1 MLGTGFLR
9 NLAMLLGGTAAGQII
24 ALAAAPVLTR
34 IYSASDFAVV
44 SAFVGIS
51 TILSIVAT
59 LRYDLALLLPKDD
72 EDAGVVLQLAAWV
85 VVFAGIL
92 IGVGLWLFGPTLAAH
107 VPTFAAVAPVMGWV
121 PLMVVAVSCFQIL
134 NAWGNRARAYRS
146 MAGAGVLNQG
156 GNVAAAI
163 AIGVSRVASHG
174 MVIGRLIGQVVAA
187 LWFVVSLWSLRPRRV
202 ANWASLKRVAQRYR
216 QFPMFNV
223 PYSVLGAFSQEFL
236 VFALLAFHQAEV
248 AGAFALVRT
257 VLLMPS
263 RYLSSSLG
271 LVFFREAAQLFGT
284 PALETL
290 TLKLMRRLGIAV
302 MPLTVFFMFWS
313 EELFVLVFG
322 NQWHAAGRMAAY
334 YAPVAFLFLFTSW
347 PERLYEV
354 SERQRVSLSIEVFG
368 NVAKVCAVLTP
379 LYAGWG
385 ATAAIIGYAIAD
397 AVYHI
402 VYLLGLFHVGRFKYS
417 NLALI
422 AGRIAIHG
430 GIATVICAVLHAVPI
445 SPLLQAAVALFA
457 VLVQIGC
464 SIMLDLGRLPRK

>member
-59 LRYDLALLLPKDD
+59 LRYDLALLLPKED
-72 EDAGVVLQLAAWV
+72 EDAGVVLQLAALV
-85 VVFAGIL
+85 VLIACIL
-92 IGVGLWLFGPTLAAH
+92 IAVLLWLFGAALAERL
-107 VPTFAAVAPVMGWV
+107 PTFAAVSPVMGWV
-121 PLMVVAVSCFQIL
+121 PLMVAAVSCFQVL
-134 NAWGNRARAYRS
+134 NAWANRARAYRS

-156 GNVAAAI
+156 GNVAAAV
-163 AIGVSRVASHG
+163 AIGALRVAAHG
-174 MVIGRLIGQVVAA
+174 MVIGRLLGQVVAA
-187 LWFVVSLWSLRPRRV
+187 VWFVISLWSLRPRRR
-202 ANWASLKRVAQRYR
+202 ATWASLKRVAQRYR

-236 VFALLAFHQAEV
+236 VFALLAFHQAPV

-302 MPLTVFFMFWS
+302 MPLTVFFIFWS
-313 EELFVLVFG
+313 EDLFVLVFG

-354 SERQRVSLSIEVFG
+354 SERQRVSLAIEVFG
-368 NVAKVCAVLTP
+368 NVAKVGAVMVP

-397 AVYHI
+397 AIYHI
-402 VYLLGLFHVGRFKYS
+402 VYLFGLFHVGGFRYS
-417 NLALI
+417 NLASV
-422 AGRIAIHG
+422 AGRIAVHG
-430 GIATVICAVLHAVPI
+430 GIAALICAVLHFMPI
-445 SPLLQAAVALFA
+445 PPLLQAAIALFA
-457 VLVQIGC
+457 VLVQIGY
-464 SIMLDLGRLPRK
+464 SIMLDLGRLSR